1 MNRGPKPQNL
11 ACEHL
16 DSATRY
22 GCKCSENS
30 WITRHVR
37 RKIPFYTEKSSA
49 QVDNLGFGWELEVL
63 VVADE
68 NDGAAGVFAQQGG
81 VEFAL
86 GGIVEVGVGFV
97 EQQQLRLADEC
108 ACQER
113 TLPLSAAQ
121 VADGAVGQGLESERA
136 KGGLGEFAVVLIVM
150 LPPFQR
156 ALESRAHGVED
167 GEGKFAVD
175 GAILREVSHGES
187 LAAPHLSLHRREQPG
202 QNFEQSCFSSSV
214 AATQHEHLPF
224 VHFER
229 AVVEYGSSPVA
240 GGNVSESDE
249 RWSHGQ
255 ERVGPAHGQ

>member
-1 MNRGPKPQNL
+1 MRRGPKPQNL

-30 WITRHVR
+30 WITRHVG

-49 QVDNLGFGWELEVL
+49 QVDNLCLGREREVL

-68 NDGAAGVFAQQGG
+68 NNGAAGVFAQQGG

-97 EQQQLRLADEC
+97 EQQQLRLTDEC

-121 VADGAVGQGLESERA
+121 VADGAAGQGLDSKRA
-136 KGGLGEFAVVLIVM
+136 KGGLGEFVVVLIVM
-150 LPPFQR
+150 LPTISACIGVPER
-156 ALESRAHGVED
+156 TVSKTVRGNSRSMV
-167 GEGKFAVD
+167 
-175 GAILREVSHGES
+175 R
-187 LAAPHLSLHRREQPG
+187 
-202 QNFEQSCFSSSV
+202 
-214 AATQHEHLPF
+214 
-224 VHFER
+224 
-229 AVVEYGSSPVA
+229 Y
-240 GGNVSESDE
+240 
-249 RWSHGQ
+249 
-255 ERVGPAHGQ
+255 